1 MVPSH
6 VSKELFF
13 QTPCD
18 IMFLAACQLQVDREI
33 AKNFDCQVVLEAA
46 NGPLDLEADRVCR
59 ERDIPVIPDILANGG
74 GVQASYYEM
83 LQGNRSIGFTREEV
97 LGRLELDMKDTTNRV
112 LNVAEERD
120 VRLRDAA
127 YILALERINR
137 GFELK

>member
-1 MVPSH
+1 
-6 VSKELFF
+6 
-13 QTPCD
+13 
-18 IMFLAACQLQVDREI
+18 
-33 AKNFDCQVVLEAA
+33 
-46 NGPLDLEADRVCR
+46 
-59 ERDIPVIPDILANGG
+59 
-74 GVQASYYEM
+74 M